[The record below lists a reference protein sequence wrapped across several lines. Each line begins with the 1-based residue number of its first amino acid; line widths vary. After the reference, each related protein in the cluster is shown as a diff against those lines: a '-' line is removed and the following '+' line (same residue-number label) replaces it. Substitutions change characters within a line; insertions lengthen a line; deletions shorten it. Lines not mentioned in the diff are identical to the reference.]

1 MRSGII
7 SMLLFLFLSP
17 LVAGEPARTMEDL
30 HAASCRV
37 LALDAGGRGAVGT
50 GTVCGVISEGYC
62 VLTNWHVVGARRS
75 VKVQFFGD
83 GHLIESP
90 GTVIASWHDDAQ
102 PYDFALITV
111 PISGLAGYEPP
122 YVPLAEP
129 TARPQAGDMIL
140 SCGCSEGRWPMA
152 WKGHIERLGEGT
164 FQFQPAPKGGQSGS
178 AIVRRIDG
186 RLYITGVLTW
196 RVGGERGGG
205 EERMRG
211 GAISIGKLYDAY
223 EGRSRT
229 RGGSVVPPD
238 SEWAACSGGQYSLD
252 STGTAVRHVV
262 AGSPGGQY
270 SLGDTTAAVRHVVPQ
285 TGGSGDERRYAVYTA
300 DGAGSGCNTSQ
311 TAVGKGDLEVLFF
324 TQEGC
329 VPCRE
334 AEGIVKRYA
343 ALGYPIRTIV
353 LGSASGREEG
363 RVRSVVSTPTFIV
376 LDRSSGREREVSR
389 FTGARSLEQRLGRI
403 FTEDAEPR
411 ADLSPIFDRG
421 RSQKEPQP
429 QEGGDE
435 QPQPAGGV
443 DRGWRDTLVLISVM
457 VSVMLAAMLYLVMA
471 RGYGRG

>member
-1 MRSGII
+1 M
-7 SMLLFLFLSP
+7 
-17 LVAGEPARTMEDL
+17 
-30 HAASCRV
+30 AAS
-37 LALDAGGRGAVGT
+37 G
-50 GTVCGVISEGYC
+50 
-62 VLTNWHVVGARRS
+62 
-75 VKVQFFGD
+75 
-83 GHLIESP
+83 
-90 GTVIASWHDDAQ
+90 
-102 PYDFALITV
+102 
-111 PISGLAGYEPP
+111 
-122 YVPLAEP
+122 
-129 TARPQAGDMIL
+129 
-140 SCGCSEGRWPMA
+140 
-152 WKGHIERLGEGT
+152 
-164 FQFQPAPKGGQSGS
+164 GS
-178 AIVRRIDG
+178 AG
-186 RLYITGVLTW
+186 
-196 RVGGERGGG
+196 
-205 EERMRG
+205 
-211 GAISIGKLYDAY
+211 
-223 EGRSRT
+223 
-229 RGGSVVPPD
+229 
-238 SEWAACSGGQYSLD
+238 
-252 STGTAVRHVV
+252 
-262 AGSPGGQY
+262 
-270 SLGDTTAAVRHVVPQ
+270 
-285 TGGSGDERRYAVYTA
+285 
-300 DGAGSGCNTSQ
+300 Q

-429 QEGGDE
+429 EKGDDV

>member
-7 SMLLFLFLSP
+7 SILLFLFLFP
-17 LVAGEPARTMEDL
+17 LAAQEPARTMEDL

-152 WKGHIERLGEGT
+152 WKGHIESLGEGT

-178 AIVRRIDG
+178 AIVRRING
-186 RLYITGVLTW
+186 RLYVTGVLTW

-238 SEWAACSGGQYSLD
+238 ATWCAA
-252 STGTAVRHVV
+252 
-262 AGSPGGQY
+262 AGS
-270 SLGDTTAAVRHVVPQ
+270 
-285 TGGSGDERRYAVYTA
+285 DERRYAVYTA
-300 DGAGSGCNTSQ
+300 DGAGSLGNASQ
-311 TAVGKGDLEVLFF
+311 AAVGKGDLEVLFF

-329 VPCRE
+329 IPCRE

-343 ALGYPIRTIV
+343 ALGYPIRTIA

-363 RVRSVVSTPTFIV
+363 RAWSVVSTPTFIV

-389 FTGARSLEQRLGRI
+389 FTGARSLEERLGRI

-421 RSQKEPQP
+421 RSEREPE
-429 QEGGDE
+429 EGGDD
-435 QPQPAGGV
+435 QPQPAGGI

>member
-129 TARPQAGDMIL
+129 TARPQTGDMIL

-238 SEWAACSGGQYSLD
+238 SEWAACS
-252 STGTAVRHVV
+252 
-262 AGSPGGQY
+262 GGQY

-403 FTEDAEPR
+403 FTEDADPR
-411 ADLSPIFDRG
+411 VDLSPIFDRG
-421 RSQKEPQP
+421 RSQKEPRP
-429 QEGGDE
+429 QEGGDV
-435 QPQPAGGV
+435 QPRPAGGV

>member
-238 SEWAACSGGQYSLD
+238 ATWCAAANS
-252 STGTAVRHVV
+252 A
-262 AGSPGGQY
+262 
-270 SLGDTTAAVRHVVPQ
+270 
-285 TGGSGDERRYAVYTA
+285 ERRYAVYTA
-300 DGAGSGCNTSQ
+300 NGITTGGSAGQ

-421 RSQKEPQP
+421 RSEREPHP
-429 QEGGDE
+429 QEGSDE
-435 QPQPAGGV
+435 QPRPAGGV